1 MASYKEE
8 IAKLSKQ
15 RSVFVLIRNI
25 CIPVFIVLFIVAV
38 AFLSSDMI
46 QNGEYTYGTLWVL
59 GQVFAVLAE
68 FAFDGII
75 AGAILGSVWN
85 KKITNRMERI
95 QHGYNSE
102 DEWNGKVPHEVFV
115 EETKEKET
123 PTKDFTN
130 PDDPFH

>member
-8 IAKLSKQ
+8 ISKLSKQ

-25 CIPVFIVLFIVAV
+25 CIPVFIVLFIASV
-38 AFLSSDMI
+38 AFLTLDMI

-68 FAFDGII
+68 FALDGII

-95 QHGYNSE
+95 QHGYSSE